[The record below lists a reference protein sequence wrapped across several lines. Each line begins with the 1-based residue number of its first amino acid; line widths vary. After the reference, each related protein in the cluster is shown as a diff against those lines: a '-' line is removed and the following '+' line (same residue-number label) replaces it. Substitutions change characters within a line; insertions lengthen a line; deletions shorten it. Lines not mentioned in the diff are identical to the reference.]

1 MNNLL
6 ICCIILLNMKRK
18 GYYTTGEFAEKAHVT
33 LRTIRWYD
41 NKNLLK
47 PSGYTEGG
55 ARLYT
60 DADLSKLQQILLFKY
75 LGFSLDDI
83 REMIMTSE
91 NEEYL
96 LGSLDIQKKLVQE
109 KIEELNDVY
118 KALDKTRDAVE
129 KHHGKDLNAMLNLI
143 HITGSDRSL
152 KTQYLNSTNVAARI
166 RLHRDYSVN
175 REGWFPWLYRESG
188 IEDHMNILEIGCG
201 NGALWTEN
209 MHCLPDHIHVTLS
222 DISEGMLRDARK
234 AIRSDSRFTFR
245 CFDGQKI
252 PFGNESFDIVFA
264 NHMLF
269 YCNDISKVISECRRV
284 LKKDGKLIASTYSSR
299 HMKEITELVQ
309 EFDRDIVLSSD
320 VLYERFGLDNGKE
333 MLKQYFDS
341 VECVRYED
349 AIEIS
354 ESEPLIDYIVSCH
367 GNQNRI
373 LIDHYREFR
382 DYVSEKVRGGFHITK
397 DAGIFICSQK

>member
-1 MNNLL
+1 
-6 ICCIILLNMKRK
+6 MKK
-18 GYYTTGEFAEKAHVT
+18 NGFYTTGKFAEKAHVT

-41 NKNLLK
+41 SKNLLK

-60 DADLSKLQQILLFKY
+60 DADLAKLQQILLFKY

-83 REMIMTSE
+83 REMIMTGE
-91 NEEYL
+91 DEEYL

-118 KALDKTRDAVE
+118 KALDKTKEAVE

-143 HITGSDRSL
+143 HITGSDHSL
-152 KTQYLNSTNVAARI
+152 KTQYLNSTNVSARI
-166 RLHRDYSVN
+166 KLHSEYSTN
-175 REGWFPWLYRESG
+175 KEGWFPWMYRVSELKEG
-188 IEDHMNILEIGCG
+188 MNILEIGCG
-201 NGALWTEN
+201 NGALWIEN
-209 MHCLPDHIHVTLS
+209 RDQLPENIHITLS

-234 AIRSDSRFTFR
+234 VIRNDSRFSFR
-245 CFDGQKI
+245 CFDSQKI
-252 PFGNESFDIVFA
+252 PYKDETFDVVYA

-269 YCNDISKVISECRRV
+269 YCDDINKVLSECRRV
-284 LKKDGKLIASTYSSR
+284 LKKNGKLIASTYSSK

-309 EFDRDIVLSSD
+309 EFDKDIALSSD
-320 VLYERFGLDNGKE
+320 VLYERFGLDNGE
-333 MLKQYFDS
+333 ALLHSYFDS
-341 VECVRYED
+341 VKCIRYED
-349 AIEIS
+349 SIEINDS
-354 ESEPLIDYIVSCH
+354 KPLIDYIVSCH

-382 DYVSEKVRGGFHITK
+382 EFVNEKVKNGFHITK
-397 DAGIFICSQK
+397 DAGIFIAYKVRVSKVIL